1 MVMEVFLSSPIIAIS
16 LIIIGLYVF
25 STKVSFGLWFK
36 KNQNK
41 GEPNKVRIKNGKIIL
56 PVSCDKNQT
65 DNPGQIRQAEQAL
78 TEKPTQQTN
87 ATLKKVTPNRSTNQ
101 KDQGS
106 SLESTVV
113 QAAQESPATKEKPKD
128 IKGKSKK
135 NKDIEVVPVAKVNS
149 EIIHNEEL
157 VDTVPEEA
165 PDQVQ
170 TVKGRLPKID
180 RFWSYLEVAGRAKRT
195 IQEYKYEW
203 KWWQREAALKVRTPY
218 TLKVA
223 EMEEILKEKNQ
234 STTKR
239 KIAFLRTLAKW
250 YLREGYPKLHSEA
263 GKLTSPRLP
272 KRIPKDKGAEQ
283 FEILRDKARVLI
295 AENNRVGLW
304 IALKLICGLRI
315 SEIQTAKIAGH
326 KRIQIIGKGSK
337 ERLVPAPGWVILAM
351 KNIKEDGK
359 GGWRK
364 DRKLIWFHLAKIELK
379 NPHSLRHTCA
389 SELLRRDMK
398 LEEIKEFLGH
408 ENIATT
414 NIYARAVV
422 PDRAAKLLDQ

>member
-1 MVMEVFLSSPIIAIS
+1 MEVFLSPSTIAIS
-16 LIIIGLYVF
+16 LIIIGLSVF
-25 STKVSFGLWFK
+25 LTKASFGLWLR
-36 KNQNK
+36 KNQKK
-41 GEPNKVRIKNGKIIL
+41 GERNKVQIKNGKIIL
-56 PVSCDKNQT
+56 PVSCDENQA
-65 DNPGQIRQAEQAL
+65 DNPGEIRQAEQAF
-78 TEKPTQQTN
+78 TEKPTQQIN
-87 ATLKKVTPNRSTNQ
+87 AILKKVTPNRLTNL
-101 KDQGS
+101 KDHGS
-106 SLESTVV
+106 RLKSAAV
-113 QAAQESPATKEKPKD
+113 QAAQESPATQEKPRA

-135 NKDIEVVPVAKVNS
+135 NQDIEVVPGAKANS
-149 EIIHNEEL
+149 EVIHDEEL
-157 VDTVPEEA
+157 VDLVVPEEA
-165 PDQVQ
+165 TDQVQ
-170 TVKGRLPKID
+170 IAKGRLPKID
-180 RFWSYLEVAGRAKRT
+180 RFWSHLEVAGRAKRT

-203 KWWQREAALKVRTPY
+203 KWWQKEAALKRRTPY
-218 TLKVA
+218 TLRVA
-223 EMEEILKEKNQ
+223 EMEEILKGKDP

-239 KIAFLRTLAKW
+239 KIALLRTLAKW
-250 YLREGYPKLHSEA
+250 YLREGHPKLHSEA

-283 FEILRDKARVLI
+283 FEILRDKARMLI

-315 SEIQTAKIAGH
+315 SEIQTAKIAG
-326 KRIQIIGKGSK
+326 RERVQVMGKGSK
-337 ERLVPAPGWVILAM
+337 ERLVPAPRWVILAM

-408 ENIATT
+408 ENIGTT